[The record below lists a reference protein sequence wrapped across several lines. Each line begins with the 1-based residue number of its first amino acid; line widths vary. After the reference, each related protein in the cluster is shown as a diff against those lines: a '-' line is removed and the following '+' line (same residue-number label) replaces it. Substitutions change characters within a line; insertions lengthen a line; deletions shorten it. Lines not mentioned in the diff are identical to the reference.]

1 MNDTI
6 SRAKPSKR
14 LLFTIGWSVISIAV
28 AVYLAISKDSF
39 IALLVVL
46 TFTPLSVLSVYKMDM
61 LSRQIQRD
69 NAVIKDKSAKAV
81 DTATKSLTE
90 IKAVRSKNKVI
101 SARSSRILGNIKRL
115 TESVDGAL
123 AQGAADRTQFDSLS
137 SDLQLKST
145 ETKTVTDDLRTEWN
159 EFLSDFAR
167 LSHFSSVGHSSLSAS
182 QLSESSK
189 LLEEFNVS
197 DVVLIGMEPIP
208 EFDRVLKQ
216 GLLEQLA
223 DLNAI
228 KPAENKP
235 FVILA
240 NLDSLEALCR
250 ENMAEL
256 ETLNAAYIVPQPIA
270 NEALDQLGFARIPVE
285 FNTKSVEFI
294 CPIAV
299 IGTNKTTAL

>member
-6 SRAKPSKR
+6 SQAKPSKR

-69 NAVIKDKSAKAV
+69 NAVMEVESAKAV

-123 AQGAADRTQFDSLS
+123 AQGAANRTQFDSLS

-145 ETKTVTDDLRTEWN
+145 ETK
-159 EFLSDFAR
+159 
-167 LSHFSSVGHSSLSAS
+167 
-182 QLSESSK
+182 
-189 LLEEFNVS
+189 
-197 DVVLIGMEPIP
+197 
-208 EFDRVLKQ
+208 
-216 GLLEQLA
+216 
-223 DLNAI
+223 
-228 KPAENKP
+228 
-235 FVILA
+235 ILQ
-240 NLDSLEALCR
+240 
-250 ENMAEL
+250 
-256 ETLNAAYIVPQPIA
+256 TI
-270 NEALDQLGFARIPVE
+270 
-285 FNTKSVEFI
+285 
-294 CPIAV
+294 
-299 IGTNKTTAL
+299 